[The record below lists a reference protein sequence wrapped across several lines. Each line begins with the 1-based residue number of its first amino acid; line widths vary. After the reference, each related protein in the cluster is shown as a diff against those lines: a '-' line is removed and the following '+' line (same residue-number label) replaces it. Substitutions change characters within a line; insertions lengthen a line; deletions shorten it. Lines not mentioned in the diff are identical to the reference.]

1 MTAVSGSSATTVAAF
16 FLHENKNILLMTRH
30 SEGKIFNDIGNMG
43 NELLFLAGQQ
53 PTFTP
58 EKGGLWSLT
67 TFCSILLFLC
77 FAMFQCVAMFCNGF
91 NVSQCFAA
99 AKLVQSCCGHSWKT

>member
-30 SEGKIFNDIGNMG
+30 SEGEIFNDIGNMG

-77 FAMFQCVAMFCNGF
+77 FAMFLMFCN
-91 NVSQCFAA
+91 VMQCFNIF
-99 AKLVQSCCGHSWKT
+99 Q

>member
-43 NELLFLAGQQ
+43 NELLFLAGSNQ
-53 PTFTP
+53 PSHLK
-58 EKGGLWSLT
+58 KGG
-67 TFCSILLFLC
+67 F
-77 FAMFQCVAMFCNGF
+77 
-91 NVSQCFAA
+91 
-99 AKLVQSCCGHSWKT
+99 GH